1 MPAAE
6 KPSSRGACGAMA
18 ALPHLIRADQ
28 LSAVRRSVLMS
39 IPINAALGATAAL
52 VAWNSGQTL
61 AGLSWFA
68 ASSAANALRA
78 LLCRLS
84 PPTDAGSVDRRLRL
98 HSTLALLSGLV
109 WAFIPALCEGYTS
122 PQTLFYL
129 TVVCGITAGAVTH
142 GFAYAEIPI
151 AFITPPL
158 VSVAGCLFYAGGFD
172 RVCLGAT
179 VVLYLAALIRACRE
193 SEGLMRETSRLKN
206 EATFLANSLE
216 GAHETATQIA
226 DEMTRRASRDA
237 LTGLLNR
244 SGFMEEAE
252 RRAAIAQSP
261 MSLLLLDLDG
271 FKAVN
276 DTYGHKAGD
285 NVLIEVARRLQ
296 LALPSS
302 FAVARLGGDEFAVLF
317 EMGLVDVDPALL
329 AHELIAAI
337 TIPFAAFDAG
347 RIGVSIGVHV
357 STAPAIDEMLISAD
371 AALYAAKLA
380 GRNRCYV
387 FDTELAHHLAMR
399 RDIER
404 DLGKALSEGGLE
416 VWYQPVMIDG
426 GARFGGFEAL
436 ARWRHPRHGWIAPP
450 DLIASASLAGLGEQ
464 LLRFILSDVCVAILA
479 LQDLG
484 LRGTRVAM
492 NVSPREMSQI
502 AVDELVLKDLRTRGV
517 SPAMLEIEITEETAL
532 DIQAVRGKLAA
543 LSKAG
548 VSVAIDDFGVG
559 YSSLGALR
567 RLRVDRVKIDRI
579 FVEGVSQSAE
589 NRSLVQAILSLAGP
603 LGFEV
608 VAEGI
613 EQEDDLA
620 ALRDLGCTA
629 FQGYLLARPMPRNE
643 ALRWAWAH
651 AESSASQLVPPR

>member
-1 MPAAE
+1 MVGAGRPLSLGAKGAATT
-6 KPSSRGACGAMA
+6 
-18 ALPHLIRADQ
+18 LPHLIRSDQ
-28 LSAVRRSVLMS
+28 LAAVRRSVLLS
-39 IPINAALGATAAL
+39 IPVNVVLGITSAL
-52 VAWNSGQTL
+52 VAWNSGQTK
-61 AGLSWFA
+61 AGLIWFA
-68 ASSAANALRA
+68 ASCVPNSFRMM
-78 LLCRLS
+78 LCRLAETTN
-84 PPTDAGSVDRRLRL
+84 PAVVDRRLKL
-98 HSTLALLSGLV
+98 HSAAALSSGLV
-109 WAFIPALCEGYTS
+109 WAFIPTLCAGYTS

-129 TVVCGITAGAVTH
+129 IVVCGITAGAVTH
-142 GFAYAEIPI
+142 GFAYARIPI
-151 AFITPPL
+151 GFITPPL
-158 VSVAGCLFYAGGFD
+158 LSAAGCLFYAGGFD
-172 RVCLGAT
+172 RICLGAT

-193 SEGLMRETSRLKN
+193 GEGLMRETSRLKN
-206 EATFLANSLE
+206 EATSLATSLE
-216 GAHETATQIA
+216 GAHVAATEIA
-226 DEMTRRASRDA
+226 EEMTRRASRDA

-244 SGFMEEAE
+244 SGFLEEAE

-296 LALPSS
+296 LSLPSS

-317 EMGLVDVDPALL
+317 EMGLVDVNPTLL

-337 TIPFAAFDAG
+337 AIPFAAFDAG

-387 FDTELAHHLAMR
+387 FDAELAHHLAMR

-404 DLGKALSEGGLE
+404 DLGKALAEGGLE

-436 ARWRHPRHGWIAPP
+436 ARWRHPRHGWISPP
-450 DLIASASLAGLGEQ
+450 DLIASASLAGFGEQ
-464 LLRFILSDVCVAILA
+464 LLRFILSDVCVTILA
-479 LQDLG
+479 MREIG
-484 LRGTRVAM
+484 LADARVAM

-502 AVDELVLKDLRTRGV
+502 AVDELVLKGLKARGV
-517 SPAMLEIEITEETAL
+517 PPAMLEIEITEETAL

-543 LSKAG
+543 LSEAG

-579 FVEGVSQSAE
+579 FVEGVSRSAE
-589 NRSLVQAILSLAGP
+589 NRSLVLAILSLAGP

-613 EQEDDLA
+613 EHQDDLETM
-620 ALRDLGCTA
+620 RDLGCKA
-629 FQGYLLARPMPRNE
+629 FQGYLIARPMPRNE
-643 ALRWAWAH
+643 ALRWARTH
-651 AESSASQLVPPR
+651 ARALPGRPAPRR